1 MRGRINIALVSNDG
15 TRLSRHFGRARSY
28 VVATIEDGREVARE
42 MRAKPA
48 HHGHSHGHSHPIYG
62 PDEAGEGQHTHDHD
76 AMLAPIADCAV
87 VIANG
92 IGAPMS
98 QRVRR
103 AGLQLICTPILSV
116 DEVIAA
122 YLAGTLEDHPELIH

>member
-48 HHGHSHGHSHPIYG
+48 HHGHSQPIHG
-62 PDEAGEGQHTHDHD
+62 PDEAGERQHTHNHD

-98 QRVRR
+98 QRVRQ

-116 DEVIAA
+116 DQVIAA
-122 YLAGTLEDHPELIH
+122 YLAGTIEDHPELIH

>member
-48 HHGHSHGHSHPIYG
+48 HHGHSHPIHG

-76 AMLAPIADCAV
+76 AMLAPIVDCAV

-98 QRVRR
+98 QRVRQ

>member
-1 MRGRINIALVSNDG
+1 MSERINIALVSNDG
-15 TRLSRHFGRARSY
+15 TRLSRHFGRARNY

-42 MRAKPA
+42 MRPKPA
-48 HHGHSHGHSHPIYG
+48 HHGHSQTIHG
-62 PDEAGEGQHTHDHD
+62 PDEAGEHQHSHDHD

-98 QRVRR
+98 QRVRQ

-116 DEVIAA
+116 DEAIAA
-122 YLAGTLEDHPELIH
+122 YLAGTLEDHAELIH